1 MSKKSKAKK
10 ELYMNLMEAI
20 STQSKSIKADEDEI
34 AKINAE
40 IANTEANKTDILDQC
55 TSKRSQLETS
65 ISRKSIDLARNLTAL
80 NSLEAGKTED
90 KRNVSAVLSGVLP
103 AVIGSASTLA
113 ATYAFIKI
121 EHSDCISGVTAK
133 EIVKIVIS
141 GLGRNRRQ

>member
-10 ELYMNLMEAI
+10 ELYMSLMEAI

-40 IANTEANKTDILDQC
+40 IANTEANKTDILDQL

-90 KRNVSAVLSGVLP
+90 KRNVSTVLSGVLP

>member
-40 IANTEANKTDILDQC
+40 IASTAADKTDILDQL

-121 EHSDCISGVTAK
+121 EHSDCITGVTAK